1 MTLGRCLCHVADQRV
16 SWYIPYTACLYRTW
30 KEWENNIHEDSTF
43 EEVVSH
49 TNIID
54 LWEYMNLLNECP
66 KVTQSIIMT
75 WDMDNNSIQWKKI
88 KTQNHII
95 KQTLSTP
102 PLPQYDVKPYKM
114 NKDSIANSSDNHT
127 TTIEVIGDTKNVDNN
142 NTTPIIQDLFKHQV
156 TQLSE
161 NFRIFATYVET
172 KMELYK
178 EQMQNIQN
186 DVTTL
191 SAYCKKSIG
200 KAHSKMNYD

>member
-1 MTLGRCLCHVADQRV
+1 M
-16 SWYIPYTACLYRTW
+16 
-30 KEWENNIHEDSTF
+30 
-43 EEVVSH
+43 
-49 TNIID
+49 
-54 LWEYMNLLNECP
+54 
-66 KVTQSIIMT
+66 
-75 WDMDNNSIQWKKI
+75 
-88 KTQNHII
+88 

-142 NTTPIIQDLFKHQV
+142 NTTPIVQDLFKHQV

-178 EQMQNIQN
+178 EKIYK
-186 DVTTL
+186 DR
-191 SAYCKKSIG
+191 K
-200 KAHSKMNYD
+200 